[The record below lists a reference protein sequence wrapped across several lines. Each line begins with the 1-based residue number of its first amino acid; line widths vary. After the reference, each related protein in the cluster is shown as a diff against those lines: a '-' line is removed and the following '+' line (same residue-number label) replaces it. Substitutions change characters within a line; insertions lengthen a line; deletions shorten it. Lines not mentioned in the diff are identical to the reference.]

1 MNSGTVGS
9 PAELPWQ
16 EALYRQ
22 LHENPEM
29 PMQEVETRAEIARR
43 LADYGFEVHEIGG
56 GIVGVLT
63 NGDGPTV
70 LFRADIDALPVQED
84 TGLPY
89 ASRRDGV
96 MHACGHDL
104 HIVCAL
110 GAAQVL
116 AGDRDNWAG
125 TYVALFQ
132 PGEETAQGARAMV
145 ADGLVDKIP
154 RPDVALAQH
163 VLTAPPAGCVA
174 TAPGPVLSAGDSI
187 KITISGVGS
196 HGSMP
201 HLGVDPV
208 VVAACVV
215 LRLQTIVSRTI
226 APGEFGVVTVGSIS
240 AGTKSNIIPAQATL
254 LVNVRAYDLAVRERM
269 LAAIE
274 RIVRGECA
282 AAGCPTEPTF
292 EFYDQY
298 PMTDN
303 DPQVDA
309 RVRAALQARLGK
321 DRVADLPRI
330 PASEDFSI
338 IPDAFGI
345 PYTYWGLGGFTADQT
360 PLPNHNPGFAPAV
373 QPTIATGTEAA
384 LAGALAWLGREVTS

>member
-1 MNSGTVGS
+1 
-9 PAELPWQ
+9 
-16 EALYRQ
+16 
-22 LHENPEM
+22 
-29 PMQEVETRAEIARR
+29 MQEVQTRAEISRSLTA
-43 LADYGFEVHEIGG
+43 YGYEVQEIGG
-56 GIVGVLT
+56 GVVGVLT

-70 LFRADIDALPVQED
+70 LFRADIDALPVQEA

-89 ASRRDGV
+89 ASTRPGV

-110 GAAQVL
+110 GAARAL
-116 AGDRDNWAG
+116 ATDRESWEG
-125 TYVALFQ
+125 TYIALFQ

-145 ADGLVDKIP
+145 ADGLVDKVP
-154 RPDVALAQH
+154 TPEVALAQH
-163 VLTAPPAGCVA
+163 VLTAPAAGSVA
-174 TAPGPVLSAGDSI
+174 TAAGPVLSAGDSI
-187 KITISGVGS
+187 KITIFGVGS

-208 VVAACVV
+208 VTAAAVV

-226 APGEFGVVTVGSIS
+226 APGEFGVVTVGSIA
-240 AGTKSNIIPAQATL
+240 AGTKSNIIPAEATL
-254 LVNVRAYDLAVRERM
+254 LVNVRAYDLMVRDRI
-269 LAAIE
+269 LAAID
-274 RIVRGECA
+274 RIVRAECA
-282 AAGCPTEPTF
+282 AAGSPREPTF

-309 RVRAALQARLGK
+309 RVRAALQQRLGA
-321 DRVADLPRI
+321 DRVTVLPRI
-330 PASEDFSI
+330 PASEDFSV

-345 PYTYWGLGGFTADQT
+345 PYTYWGLGGFTADQI
-360 PLPNHNPGFAPAV
+360 PLPNHNPGFAPAI

-384 LAGALAWLGREVTS
+384 VAAALAWLGRGVTR